1 MKRFL
6 AILCLVPVLALSADV
21 GPVATVSYTA
31 TAGVTAKLSSGRKL
45 LRCSTD
51 CYYVFGPDASVAADA
66 TSIPLS
72 ANQIWEVDVVEGL
85 RYISFVRQ
93 SASGT
98 AYVYPVVQ

>member
-6 AILCLVPVLALSADV
+6 YLLCLVPVLVLGADL
-21 GPVATVSYTA
+21 PYTSVSYTG
-31 TAGVTAKLSSGRKL
+31 TAGVTGQLTSGRKL
-45 LRCSTD
+45 IRCSTD
-51 CYYVFGPDASVAADA
+51 CYYVFGQSSATTADS

-72 ANQIWEVDVVEGL
+72 ANQIWEVDVVPGL

-98 AYVYPVVQ
+98 AYVYEVVQ